1 MPAPPSWPR
10 GTLGIACVVAAAG
23 LAALVA
29 FHRPSQAQPEPGPGA
44 GTRAVDSPRSGV
56 VWEPS
61 VVNAPG
67 LPLQCSDGT
76 WTRTV
81 VRGGCTRHGG
91 VTY

>member
-1 MPAPPSWPR
+1 MPPWPR
-10 GTLGIACVVAAAG
+10 GTLGIVSVVSAAG

-29 FHRPSQAQPEPGPGA
+29 FHRPSQAQPEQGSTALP
-44 GTRAVDSPRSGV
+44 VDSVRSAIM
-56 VWEPS
+56 WEPS

-76 WTRTV
+76 WTRTA
-81 VRGGCTRHGG
+81 VRGGCARHGG

>member
-1 MPAPPSWPR
+1 MRPFPR
-10 GTLGIACVVAAAG
+10 GAIGIVCVVTAAG

-29 FHRPSQAQPEPGPGA
+29 FHRPSQAQLERSASVSSMEPATVPPSVEA
-44 GTRAVDSPRSGV
+44 T
-56 VWEPS
+56 WEPTAM
-61 VVNAPG
+61 NAPG

-81 VRGGCTRHGG
+81 VRWGCARHGG